1 MSESH
6 RAKSELELEPPLTPV
21 EESYRDRLI
30 RALRP
35 PAKRG
40 APGLSPLCLSLSNLD
55 KVASWEALTP
65 EQTYHLRHCRACRMA
80 VETVRDEAGA
90 CTDPKPGLTKEMP
103 ECRIAAEALVV
114 PILSAIRNA
123 IDEREDWS
131 LQGSWALLEFLKK
144 YADETGR
151 MDPFARRRCAVE
163 YAELVERAPE
173 PMKVVLVYGLVRLK
187 DSRRFAMNVARE
199 IAGRDDTL
207 AHHVL
212 VYVLLSEAAE
222 LKTIDSVRWEELAAG
237 ARPFIDGHRH
247 RVQLAM
253 LRFLSAVKPPH
264 TLREAAAVLRS
275 DAGAL
280 AATMFAERDASST
293 LLHLLAIREYLGK
306 VARYV
311 HETQSELIDYF
322 PDLVATLHAGVREN
336 GAALLLAMEA
346 AEKLRPASPIESLI
360 QKLIHYEKLP
370 QSEPHRDAALRAE
383 TC

>member
-6 RAKSELELEPPLTPV
+6 RAKSELEPEPPLAPV

-30 RALRP
+30 RALSP

-40 APGLSPLCLSLSNLD
+40 APGRSPLCLSLSDLAR
-55 KVASWEALTP
+55 VAAWEALTP
-65 EQTYHLRHCRACRMA
+65 EQTYHIRHCRACRIA
-80 VETVRDEAGA
+80 VEAVRDEPGA
-90 CTDPKPGLTKEMP
+90 YEDAMPGSTKEMP
-103 ECRIAAEALVV
+103 ERRIAAEALVL
-114 PILSAIRNA
+114 PILRAIRNA
-123 IDEREDWS
+123 IAERADWS

-144 YADETGR
+144 YADETGL
-151 MDPFARRRCAVE
+151 MDPFTRRRCAAE

-199 IAGRDDTL
+199 IAGRDDAL
-207 AHHVL
+207 AHRIL

-237 ARPFIDGHRH
+237 ARPFIAGHRH
-247 RVQLAM
+247 RVELAM
-253 LRFLSAVKPPH
+253 VRFLSAVKPPH
-264 TLREAAAVLRS
+264 TLREAAAVLRK
-275 DAGAL
+275 DAGAF

-293 LLHLLAIREYLGK
+293 LLHLLAIREYLGR

-311 HETQSELIDYF
+311 HETHSDLIDCF
-322 PDLVATLHAGVREN
+322 PDLVAILHAGVREN
-336 GAALLLAMEA
+336 GGALLLAMEA

-360 QKLIHYEKLP
+360 QKLIQFEKLP
-370 QSEPHRDAALRAE
+370 QPQPQRDTALRAK
-383 TC
+383 TN